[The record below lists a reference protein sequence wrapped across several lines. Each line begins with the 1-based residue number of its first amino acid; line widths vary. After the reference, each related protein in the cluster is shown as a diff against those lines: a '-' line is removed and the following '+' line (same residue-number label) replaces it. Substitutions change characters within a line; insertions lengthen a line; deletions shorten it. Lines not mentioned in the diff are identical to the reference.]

1 MTKVVILAGG
11 LGTRLREETEFKP
24 KPMVEIGGLPILV
37 HIIKNFLTAGF
48 TDIIIATG
56 YKGNQIKEYFYNYDV
71 YTNDLRIDIGGDG
84 NVTFLSSK
92 GKAEFTISIVD
103 TGSTSLTA
111 QRLKKLEPLIGRED
125 FICTYGDGLSNVDP
139 RILLDFH
146 KEHGKI
152 ATVTAVKPRSRF
164 GLLSINDSNLVKEFN
179 EKPIMN
185 EWINGG
191 FFCFSNEIFKYLN
204 GNLALENKPM
214 SKLVD
219 VSQLMAFKHEGFWY
233 AMDTYREFIELNEIY
248 DRGEL
253 PWILEK

>member
-11 LGTRLREETEFKP
+11 FGTRLREETEFKP
-24 KPMVEIGGLPILV
+24 KPMVEIGGVPILV

-56 YKGNQIKEYFYNYDV
+56 YKGDQIKEYFYNYDV
-71 YTNDLRIDIGGDG
+71 YTNDLRINIGGDG
-84 NVTFLSSK
+84 NVDYLSSK
-92 GKAEFTISIVD
+92 KKNSFNISIID
-103 TGSTSLTA
+103 TGLTSLTA
-111 QRLKKLEPLIGRED
+111 QRLKKLQPIIGKED
-125 FICTYGDGLSNVDP
+125 FFCTYGDGLSNIDP
-139 RILLDFH
+139 RILINFH

-164 GLLSINDSNLVKEFN
+164 GLLDIDDFNLVKKFN

-191 FFCFSNEIFKYLN
+191 FFCFSNDIFKYLV
-204 GNLALENKPM
+204 GNLALENEPI

-219 VSQLMAFKHEGFWY
+219 NSQLMAYRHEGFWY
-233 AMDTYREFIELNEIY
+233 AMDTYREFLELNEIY
-248 DRGEL
+248 DKGEL
-253 PWILEK
+253 PWILEQ